1 MTKTTTTQID
11 EEQLLI
17 GLDRLATGFESEDP
31 ILRSESKRIAKQ
43 NIRRESKKL

>member
-1 MTKTTTTQID
+1 MTKTTTPQID
-11 EEQLLI
+11 EELLLI

-43 NIRRESKKL
+43 NIKQEAEKL